1 MFAGGFSVDAKHITL
16 VRTTIFNG
24 RGFYLRSDNFLDKLP
39 LFCAKLYPQK
49 NWYERDI
56 YFTTA
61 DGGEKYIKNS
71 NFLKSC
77 LIYACLSPRNHCLS
91 FDGSDKRF
99 YQNELCFDTN
109 TIATETL
116 NKYKLNK
123 IEKDLINLFGQI
135 LKEAKKTKNY
145 DSKYKYGTYQI
156 DKELN
161 TFTKDEDIKI
171 YDYPELNTKLIELK
185 NKLSNYY
192 EETIQQ
198 KLFQYQLL
206 K

>member
-1 MFAGGFSVDAKHITL
+1 M
-16 VRTTIFNG
+16 
-24 RGFYLRSDNFLDKLP
+24 
-39 LFCAKLYPQK
+39 
-49 NWYERDI
+49 
-56 YFTTA
+56 
-61 DGGEKYIKNS
+61 
-71 NFLKSC
+71 
-77 LIYACLSPRNHCLS
+77 
-91 FDGSDKRF
+91 
-99 YQNELCFDTN
+99 
-109 TIATETL
+109 
-116 NKYKLNK
+116 
-123 IEKDLINLFGQI
+123 
-135 LKEAKKTKNY
+135 KEAKKTKNY

-185 NKLSNYY
+185 NKLSKYY